1 MGLNMSKINIKNDDI
16 KYNDAN
22 EIIKYKFFEWLHN
35 SNEKD
40 QKTVS
45 QYIKAIHEFEVA
57 TKFKDFKNFTSDWAI
72 DFKHHLNDKINR
84 RTGES
89 ISKSLFVNYASQVKA
104 FFAWITDKRYST
116 DYLKIKPSDISYF
129 NVTTNDKN
137 KAKAT
142 NYQESHKIED
152 ILATIRKMPEASKIE
167 MRNKAMIS
175 LCLLATPR
183 ISSLQTARINS
194 IKYLEDY
201 DVWAFIQNPN
211 NQNTKYSKNITSFFI
226 GQSQDI
232 IENVIKWRDYLISK
246 GFNSK
251 SYLFPKIEQSFDSSG
266 GSISVISNSEIK
278 SQQIIR
284 QVLKAAYKN
293 NNLPYYKQHSFRHSI
308 ARKAKMAT
316 NATNCLIALAANA
329 GQSNNYATLISSYGG
344 DSTKELSQIIKGIKL
359 E

>member
-1 MGLNMSKINIKNDDI
+1 MKEINFKNDNI

-35 SNEKD
+35 SNGKD
-40 QKTVS
+40 QKTVV

-57 TKFKDFKNFTSDWAI
+57 TNFKDFKNFTSDWAI
-72 DFKHHLNDKINR
+72 DFKHYLNDKTNK

-89 ISKSLFVNYASQVKA
+89 ISKSLFVHYASHVKT
-104 FFAWITDKRYST
+104 FFVWITDKKYST
-116 DYLKIKPSDISYF
+116 DYQKIKLSDISYF

-152 ILATIRKMPEASKIE
+152 ILATIRKMPEATEIE

-175 LCLLATPR
+175 LCLLTTPR

-211 NQNTKYSKNITSFFI
+211 TQNTKYAKNITSFFI
-226 GQSQDI
+226 GQSLDI
-232 IENVIKWRDYLISK
+232 IENVIRWRDYLISK
-246 GFNSK
+246 GFSGK
-251 SYLFPKIEQSFDSSG
+251 SYLFPKIEQRFNSSG
-266 GSISVISNSEIK
+266 DTTSVISNSEIK

-284 QVLKAAYKN
+284 QILKAAYAN

-308 ARKAKMAT
+308 ARKAKMGE

-329 GQSNNYATLISSYGG
+329 GQSNNYATLINSYGG
-344 DSTKELSQIIKGIKL
+344 DSTKELSQIIKGILL